1 MMIGFSMTTR
11 SANEMLLNKLIVM
24 EKDKVKTLCLI
35 TQVKASE
42 GIIEVLDLD
51 RSEKII
57 IGFFDVIDGNI
68 SFRVLQ

>member
-1 MMIGFSMTTR
+1 
-11 SANEMLLNKLIVM
+11 MLLNKLIVM